1 MLLFMLLFIINTF
14 ALQILGQWYWKE
26 ARRSSRSE
34 LPLLCDRRS
43 NFQDS
48 ADRCFH
54 ALQLIYPGG
63 VQKGTLGLV
72 GDKCKQIPHPAK
84 AQGVA
89 SDRKEAQNNIKEQI
103 LEQVRN
109 RKCLTFLICCLHWLR
124 LLLLM
129 KQHQAL
135 HGPCTGDTWCSMS
148 PFLHFILHQTCILF
162 FFFCRIALEQ
172 IEISRRVKFRIQ
184 GFVSSQRSSAV
195 RNSSR
200 GSRGLFW
207 SGAHL

>member
-1 MLLFMLLFIINTF
+1 MFKCFFPIPKVFFPSAIVWIILCTIIWF
-14 ALQILGQWYWKE
+14 WLGE
-26 ARRSSRSE
+26 DIAS
-34 LPLLCDRRS
+34 LIGI

-48 ADRCFH
+48 DDRCFH

-109 RKCLTFLICCLHWLR
+109 RKCLTFLICCLY
-124 LLLLM
+124 
-129 KQHQAL
+129 
-135 HGPCTGDTWCSMS
+135 
-148 PFLHFILHQTCILF
+148 
-162 FFFCRIALEQ
+162 
-172 IEISRRVKFRIQ
+172 
-184 GFVSSQRSSAV
+184 
-195 RNSSR
+195 
-200 GSRGLFW
+200 FW
-207 SGAHL
+207 IT